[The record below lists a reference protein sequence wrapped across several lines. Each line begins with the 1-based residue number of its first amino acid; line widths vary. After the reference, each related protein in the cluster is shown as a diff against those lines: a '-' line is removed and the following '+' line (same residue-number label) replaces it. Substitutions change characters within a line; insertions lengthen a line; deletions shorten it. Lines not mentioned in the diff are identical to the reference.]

1 MQQYLEKKEELNS
14 QHKTF
19 FSRRDELSAHISRM
33 DKECFRLNSQKEKL
47 EERQDNQINYLW
59 EEYEVT
65 PGQANTYRMEDMP
78 ERSVIRQQI
87 AELKDAIR
95 KRVMSMSM
103 RLRNIKRFW
112 NVTRS

>member
-78 ERSVIRQQI
+78 ERRGGEYNGSIQTDTLYGGGFQVQQ
-87 AELKDAIR
+87 KDG
-95 KRVMSMSM
+95 
-103 RLRNIKRFW
+103 RLCCFFY
-112 NVTRS
+112 